1 MATLP
6 RLVFSAST
14 NWVVTDTTPP
24 TLSSANIPTAGTTLN
39 IVFSESVTIGAGG
52 NGGFTIAMSGGAVTL
67 TYASGANSNTLVY
80 TLSRT
85 VNSGET
91 CSDFDYT
98 QPTNGVEDIAG
109 NDLATFSNQH
119 ASVTNNSTQTPAY
132 NRFEERCEGTGTPS
146 GWTDGGSPDWD
157 NTTAL
162 VGSQSLLLASA
173 SDNTY
178 TPTFTSS
185 SELWVHFV
193 YRFSAIP
200 ASSTTVFAMRESGT
214 HRPYMS
220 QRTTTGVWRIYNG
233 GGTYDSPS
241 FTPTAGTTYYV
252 WWRYKAGTGAGDG
265 ISQVYISTS
274 STRPGSPDIDNQTTN
289 ATASINSCWFGGAT
303 GIDIRFDNMIGS
315 SGEIPTNP

>member
-24 TLSSANIPTAGTTLN
+24 TVTGASIDTAGTTLTLTL
-39 IVFSESVTIGAGG
+39 SESCVLTGG
-52 NGGFTIAMSGGAVTL
+52 S
-67 TYASGANSNTLVY
+67 ASNFALSTGQ
-80 TLSRT
+80 TLSALSVST
-85 VNSGET
+85 TSATMTISPAVL
-91 CSDFDYT
+91 SDATPTLAYT
-98 QPTNGVEDIAG
+98 QPGNGIEDVAG
-109 NDLATFSNQH
+109 NDLVTFSEQ
-119 ASVTNNSTQTPAY
+119 AITNNSTQTPSY

-146 GWTDGGSPDWD
+146 GWTNGGSPDWD

-214 HRPYMS
+214 NRPYMS
-220 QRTTTGVWRIYNG
+220 QRTTTGAWRFYNTAS
-233 GGTYDSPS
+233 TYDSPS
-241 FTPTAGTTYYV
+241 FTPTAGTTYFI
-252 WWRYKAGTGAGDG
+252 WWRYKTGTGANDG